1 MAPTIVRSQKKET
14 MPGAQPSSNYSVSG
28 VLATTTILLVCL
40 FRFMSLG
47 SDKKLDFFFQGKFLK
62 NVKKKKKKKKKNN
75 TKNPTKTKKQKK
87 PQTFPSFGAMR

>member
-62 NVKKKKKKKKKNN
+62 NVKKKKKKKKK
-75 TKNPTKTKKQKK
+75 KKQKTQKQKKHKKNPK
-87 PQTFPSFGAMR
+87 PFLLLEQ

>member
-62 NVKKKKKKKKKNN
+62 NVKK
-75 TKNPTKTKKQKK
+75 NPTTTKTQKK